1 MRGKRHVTAALL
13 ALAATMAS
21 QPGVAQGAT
30 VLTAAR
36 IHTMDPARPQVE
48 AMAFDA
54 QGRILAVGDRGELLA
69 RYPRAAR
76 LDAGDATVVPGL
88 IDAHGHVANL
98 GLARMRVD
106 LTGAAGKAEVVERLR
121 AFAADLPEGAWLL
134 GRGWDQNRWP
144 ERAFP
149 TAADLDAAFPDRPVW
164 LDRID
169 GHAGWANSAALR
181 TVARDLSG
189 DWQPDGGRIERDADG
204 RATGVF
210 IDAAMALVEGAIPP
224 LDATATER
232 ALELGMRA
240 AVANGLTGVHDAG
253 VSLAQLQAY
262 RRLADRDALPLR
274 ITAMADGDGAALAWL
289 CEHGPYR
296 HAGGRLQMRSVKLYI
311 DGALGSRGAALLED
325 YSDDPGNS
333 GLLLMQPAQLLEVA
347 GRARGCGVQVATH
360 AIGDRGNRVVLDA
373 YQALLAGHDA
383 GALRW
388 RIEHAQLLAAE
399 DMGRLA
405 RLGVIASMQPTH
417 ATSDMPWAQDRVGP
431 LRIVG
436 AYAWRQL
443 RDSGARLA
451 LGSDFPVESV
461 DPRLGL
467 HAAAT
472 RADRDGHPA
481 GGWLPQ
487 EKLTAWE
494 ALRGFTRDAAWAGF
508 AEEEVG
514 ALSPG
519 ALADFV
525 VLDRDPLAVP
535 PAGLPD
541 VKVLATFVDG
551 RPVFERADAP

>member
-13 ALAATMAS
+13 ALATAVLA
-21 QPGVAQGAT
+21 PAGAARDGT
-30 VLTAAR
+30 ILTAAR
-36 IHTMDPARPQVE
+36 IHTMDPARPV
-48 AMAFDA
+48 ADALAFDA
-54 QGRILAVGDRGELLA
+54 QGRIIGVGDREELLA

-76 LDAGDATVVPGL
+76 VDVGDATVVPGL

-106 LTGAAGKAEVVERLR
+106 LAGAASRAEVVERLR
-121 AFAADLPEGAWLL
+121 AFASELPADAWLL

-149 TAADLDAAFPDRPVW
+149 SSADLDAAFPERPVW
-164 LDRID
+164 LERVD

-181 TVARDLSG
+181 KVARDLAG
-189 DWQPDGGRIERDADG
+189 NWQPDGGRIERDADG

-210 IDAAMALVEGAIPP
+210 IDAAMALVEDAIPP
-224 LDATATER
+224 LDAAAIGR

-240 AVANGLTGVHDAG
+240 AVAHGLTGVHDAG
-253 VSLAQLQAY
+253 VSLPQLEAY

-296 HAGGRLQMRSVKLYI
+296 HPGDRLQMRAVKLYI

-325 YSDDPGNS
+325 YSDDPGNR
-333 GLLLMQPAQLLEVA
+333 GLLLMRPAQLLEVA
-347 GRARGCGVQVATH
+347 GRARGCGIQVATH

-373 YQALLAGHDA
+373 YQALLAGQDA
-383 GALRW
+383 DALRW
-388 RIEHAQLLAAE
+388 RIEHAQLLEAG
-399 DMGRLA
+399 DLGRLA
-405 RLGVIASMQPTH
+405 SLGVVASMQPTH
-417 ATSDMPWAQDRVGP
+417 ATSDMPWAQERVGP

-472 RADRDGHPA
+472 RTDHEGHPA

-508 AEEEVG
+508 AEHEVG
-514 ALSPG
+514 TLAPG
-519 ALADFV
+519 MRADFV

-535 PAGLPD
+535 PADLPG
-541 VKVLATFVDG
+541 VEVLATYVDG
-551 RPVFERADAP
+551 RTVFERLEAP